1 MLCFLSLPIDF
12 SSMRITKHNNVIAC
26 GPNAPQLTHTRTKWA
41 TKGDISILH
50 LICNLKMTIYEE
62 SLLWFCFFMQLFG
75 TEFETQNV
83 KKSRALATRQFAQFG
98 RNDESKINDEKRN
111 KFQPQHSCL
120 QVLQEQLLNW
130 SYYSAFTVLNSQAH
144 RQIATSIICWV
155 HNGKNKLAS
164 TWSKKYLLIFRFHFK
179 SASYNAKGT
188 ILLYK
193 IENCRS
199 KFSIILLSW

>member
-1 MLCFLSLPIDF
+1 
-12 SSMRITKHNNVIAC
+12 
-26 GPNAPQLTHTRTKWA
+26 
-41 TKGDISILH
+41 
-50 LICNLKMTIYEE
+50 
-62 SLLWFCFFMQLFG
+62 MQLFG

-83 KKSRALATRQFAQFG
+83 KKSRALATTQFAQFG
-98 RNDESKINDEKRN
+98 RNDGSKINDEKRN

-120 QVLQEQLLNW
+120 QVLQEQLLKG
-130 SYYSAFTVLNSQAH
+130 SYYSAFTVFNSQVH
-144 RQIATSIICWV
+144 RQIATSIFCWV

-193 IENCRS
+193 IENVQAYFPLFCYHGSVGALTS
-199 KFSIILLSW
+199 KVHTHVGNSNIFFGYCQHLTYDHTVIFGNVNLFWKLVKF